1 MYKPLNMFLKQTDE
15 LKELIAKY
23 PDYPIVVIVDSEVV
37 ADYDYGWWY
46 APEIRFGIGEILDC
60 EQDVDDEKTYIDRDE
75 LEEDMYNKYEDDE
88 EYEEEDE
95 DNTFYDL
102 NFIEVMKLLDE
113 KQARRIT
120 EEFDIMAKDLNENSM
135 SFEYY
140 HNHDNEWFLKVSETD
155 KDMAEVLKE
164 FSKGNFSCLTD

>member
-37 ADYDYGWWY
+37 ADYDYSWWY

-75 LEEDMYNKYEDDE
+75 LEEDLRDNLSWDEIYDKLSDEEFDKVVEKELNKYEP
-88 EYEEEDE
+88 YW
-95 DNTFYDL
+95 
-102 NFIEVMKLLDE
+102 K
-113 KQARRIT
+113 
-120 EEFDIMAKDLNENSM
+120 
-135 SFEYY
+135 
-140 HNHDNEWFLKVSETD
+140 KVIQIRAS
-155 KDMAEVLKE
+155 V
-164 FSKGNFSCLTD
+164 

>member
-1 MYKPLNMFLKQTDE
+1 MKYKPLDMFLKQTDE

-75 LEEDMYNKYEDDE
+75 LEEDIEEILSCDNRYENLSDEDFNKIVEKELNKYEP
-88 EYEEEDE
+88 YW
-95 DNTFYDL
+95 
-102 NFIEVMKLLDE
+102 K
-113 KQARRIT
+113 
-120 EEFDIMAKDLNENSM
+120 
-135 SFEYY
+135 
-140 HNHDNEWFLKVSETD
+140 KVIQIRAS
-155 KDMAEVLKE
+155 V
-164 FSKGNFSCLTD
+164 

>member
-15 LKELIAKY
+15 LKELISKY

-75 LEEDMYNKYEDDE
+75 LEEDIEEMLFLDNRYEKLSDEDFNKVVKKELNKYEP
-88 EYEEEDE
+88 YW
-95 DNTFYDL
+95 
-102 NFIEVMKLLDE
+102 K
-113 KQARRIT
+113 
-120 EEFDIMAKDLNENSM
+120 
-135 SFEYY
+135 
-140 HNHDNEWFLKVSETD
+140 KVIQIRAS
-155 KDMAEVLKE
+155 V
-164 FSKGNFSCLTD
+164 